1 MIVWDKLR
9 RTITFGLS
17 VALRFARS
25 LVFCITIN
33 DRSIMRWLGLSVAA
47 GCSTW
52 LSSAATNELLP
63 ADAAT
68 IVEEAFHHYR
78 GLASYAEMTMT
89 IHRPE
94 WERSQTLR
102 GWSRGDK
109 DSVIVITDPARD
121 RGNGT
126 LKRGNQMWTFNPRV
140 NRVIK
145 LPPSLMGQSWMG
157 SDFTNHDLAKTDSIL
172 VDYEHELLDT
182 SEHDGKTVY
191 HVRLTPKPDAPVVWG
206 REELLIRE
214 DKILLEERFFDQD
227 GELVKTLVASDIQL
241 FGERLL
247 PRVLTMQ
254 QADEPERFTRMEYLH
269 LEFRDGMPDR
279 TFTEAFLRNPRE

>member
-1 MIVWDKLR
+1 MIGGVIFISSGWPL
-9 RTITFGLS
+9 
-17 VALRFARS
+17 FAS
-25 LVFCITIN
+25 ESEPTEF
-33 DRSIMRWLGLSVAA
+33 
-47 GCSTW
+47 
-52 LSSAATNELLP
+52 
-63 ADAAT
+63 DAAA

-94 WERSQTLR
+94 WERSQTLEA
-102 GWSRGDK
+102 WTRGDK
-109 DSVIVITDPARD
+109 DSVIVITDPPRD

-172 VDYEHELLDT
+172 VDYTHELLDT
-182 SEHDGKTVY
+182 TESDGKKVY
-191 HVRLTPKPDAPVVWG
+191 HVRLTPKPNAPVVWG
-206 REELLIRE
+206 HEELVIRE
-214 DKILLEERFFDQD
+214 DAIMLEERFFDQD
-227 GELVKTLVASDIQL
+227 GELVKTLVATDITT
-241 FGERLL
+241 FDGRLL
-247 PRVLTMQ
+247 PRILTMQ
-254 QADEPERFTRMEYLH
+254 QAEDPERYTRMEYEH
-269 LEFRDGMPDR
+269 LEFREGMPDR

>member
-1 MIVWDKLR
+1 MNAC
-9 RTITFGLS
+9 TFGRNLITGS
-17 VALRFARS
+17 IVVLAICSANAEETPAEIDAR
-25 LVFCITIN
+25 
-33 DRSIMRWLGLSVAA
+33 A
-47 GCSTW
+47 
-52 LSSAATNELLP
+52 
-63 ADAAT
+63 

-94 WERSQTLR
+94 WERSQTLK

-157 SDFTNHDLAKTDSIL
+157 SDFTNHDLARTDSIL
-172 VDYEHELLDT
+172 LDYRHELTEVTEHE
-182 SEHDGKTVY
+182 GKKAY
-191 HVRLTPKPDAPVVWG
+191 WIRLTPKPNAPVVWG
-206 REELLIRE
+206 HEEVLVRD
-214 DKILLEERFFDQD
+214 DKILLEQRFYDQD
-227 GELVKTLVASDIQL
+227 GEMVKKLTASDLQM
-241 FGERLL
+241 FDGRLL
-247 PRVLTMQ
+247 PRVTTMQ
-254 QADEPERFTRMEYLH
+254 QADDPERYTRMEYEH
-269 LEFRDGMPDR
+269 LEFRDEMPDR
-279 TFTEAFLRNPRE
+279 IFTESFLRNPRE